1 MTMRK
6 MATGTMVLLM
16 TLAAM
21 PAWAADTFIK
31 SDDYKDGEEV
41 VGKFLN
47 DDDYRLM
54 VEDIERNKQEF
65 DWGWV
70 RAEGKADKP
79 KKLGFDVRAI
89 KTVSIPT
96 PSNHA
101 GLIAASLIEP
111 VAENAKLF
119 AQQMGWTVVAAGQAA
134 DAELG
139 IAIVDAK
146 ADRTFAVVA
155 TIDPFIELEVR
166 LTAAGQTVL
175 LVRNQAHS
183 NSPAD
188 ASLKFMDELSKFL
201 Q

>member
-1 MTMRK
+1 MRK

-16 TLAAM
+16 TMAAM
-21 PAWAADTFIK
+21 PTWAADTFIK

-54 VEDIERNKQEF
+54 VEEIERNDEEF

-70 RAEGKADKP
+70 RAEGKPAKP
-79 KKLGFDVRAI
+79 KKLGFDVAAI

-96 PSNHA
+96 PQNYA
-101 GLIAASLIEP
+101 GLIAANLIEP

-119 AQQMGWTVVAAGQAA
+119 AQHMGWTVVEAGQPA

-139 IAIVDAK
+139 LAIVDAK
-146 ADRTFAVVA
+146 ADRTYAYVA
-155 TIDPFIELEVR
+155 MIDPFIELEVR
-166 LTAAGQTVL
+166 LSAGGQTVL
-175 LVRNQAHS
+175 LLRNQAHS
-183 NSPAD
+183 STPAD
-188 ASLKFMDELSKFL
+188 ASLKFMDELGKFL